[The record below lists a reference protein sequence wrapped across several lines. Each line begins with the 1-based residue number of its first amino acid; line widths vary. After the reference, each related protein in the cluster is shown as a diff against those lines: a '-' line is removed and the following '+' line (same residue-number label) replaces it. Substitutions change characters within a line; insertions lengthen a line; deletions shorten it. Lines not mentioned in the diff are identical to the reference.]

1 MRRTPKIK
9 WTRRQVNRLSA
20 AVRAYNKAL
29 GAAGLDPTIAPP
41 EVSYQEMKSQITSA
55 KQLNTI
61 VNRLKRAKRKDAFE
75 LVQTET
81 GVTTKYELRET
92 RIAFSVK
99 ERRKSME
106 RKARGIIIGER
117 YVGSKSLTHAE
128 LAPATVKPAQMT
140 QKQRRRL
147 LETEFTASA
156 KTKYDRAGD
165 MYSNYVSAMETVG
178 MDISNPTLFADIE
191 NIVNYAKDNEPEFL
205 VWAFDNYGDEL
216 SIDYVYDDQQSMARR
231 ALVLRDA
238 WDRARE
244 EWNENHA

>member
-75 LVQTET
+75 LVQTDT

-106 RKARGIIIGER
+106 RKARGIILGER

-156 KTKYDRAGD
+156 KTKVDRAID
-165 MYSNYVSAMETVG
+165 MYSNYVRAMETVG
-178 MDISNPTLFADIE
+178 MDLTNPILFADVKNMVE
-191 NIVNYAKDNEPEFL
+191 YAVTNEPDFF
-205 VWAFDNYGDEL
+205 VWALETYPDEL

-231 ALVLRDA
+231 AYVLQYT
-238 WDRARE
+238 WNRARE

>member
-29 GAAGLDPTIAPP
+29 GAAGLDPSIAPP

-61 VNRLKRAKRKDAFE
+61 VNRLKRVKRKDAFE

-106 RKARGIIIGER
+106 RKARGIILGER

-128 LAPATVKPAQMT
+128 LAPATVKPAQMS

-156 KTKYDRAGD
+156 KTKADRVIG
-165 MYSNYVSAMETVG
+165 MYSNYVSAMENVG
-178 MDISNPTLFADIE
+178 MDLTNPILFADVKNMVE
-191 NIVNYAKDNEPEFL
+191 YAATNEPEFF
-205 VWAFDNYGDEL
+205 VWALETYPDEL

-231 ALVLRDA
+231 AYVLQYS
-238 WDRARE
+238 WNRARE

>member
-20 AVRAYNKAL
+20 AVRAYNRAV
-29 GAAGLDPTIAPP
+29 GAAGLDPDIAPP

-106 RKARGIIIGER
+106 RKARGIILGER
-117 YVGSKSLTHAE
+117 YVGSKSLTYAE

-156 KTKYDRAGD
+156 KTKVDRAID
-165 MYSNYVSAMETVG
+165 MYTNYVRAMETVG
-178 MDISNPTLFADIE
+178 MDLSSPILFADVKNMVE
-191 NIVNYAKDNEPEFL
+191 YAVTNEPDFF
-205 VWAFDNYGDEL
+205 VWALETYPDEL

-231 ALVLRDA
+231 AFVLRDA

>member
-20 AVRAYNKAL
+20 AVRSYNKAL

-41 EVSYQEMKSQITSA
+41 EVSYQEMKSKITSA

-106 RKARGIIIGER
+106 RKARGIILGER
-117 YVGSKSLTHAE
+117 YVGSKSLTYVE

-147 LETEFTASA
+147 LETEFTTSA
-156 KTKYDRAGD
+156 KTKVDRATD
-165 MYSNYVSAMETVG
+165 MYTNYVRAMETVG
-178 MDISNPTLFADIE
+178 MDLSNPILFADVKNMVE
-191 NIVNYAKDNEPEFL
+191 YAAANEPDFL
-205 VWAFDNYGDEL
+205 VWALETYPDEL
-216 SIDYVYDDQQSMARR
+216 TIDYVYDDQQLMARR
-231 ALVLRDA
+231 AYVLQYM

-244 EWNENHA
+244 EWNESHA

>member
-20 AVRAYNKAL
+20 AVRAYNRAV
-29 GAAGLDPTIAPP
+29 GAAGLDPDIAPP

-106 RKARGIIIGER
+106 CKARGIILGER
-117 YVGSKSLTHAE
+117 YVGSKSLTYAE

-156 KTKYDRAGD
+156 KTKVDRAID
-165 MYSNYVSAMETVG
+165 MYTNYVRAMETVG
-178 MDISNPTLFADIE
+178 MDLSNPILFADVKNMVE
-191 NIVNYAKDNEPEFL
+191 YAVTNEPDFF
-205 VWAFDNYGDEL
+205 VWALETYTDEL

-231 ALVLRDA
+231 AFVLRDA

>member
-20 AVRAYNKAL
+20 AVRTYNRAIR
-29 GAAGLDPTIAPP
+29 AAGLDPMVSLP
-41 EVSYQEMKSQITSA
+41 EVTYQQLKSQITSA

-61 VNRLKRAKRKDAFE
+61 VNRLKRAKRKDAFH

-81 GVTTKYELRET
+81 GVVTKYELRET

-106 RKARGIIIGER
+106 RKARGIILGER
-117 YVGSKSLTHAE
+117 YVGSKGLTYAE

-147 LETEFTASA
+147 LETEFIASA
-156 KTKYDRAGD
+156 KNKYDRAGD

-178 MDISNPTLFADIE
+178 MDISNPILFADIE

>member
-1 MRRTPKIK
+1 M
-9 WTRRQVNRLSA
+9 LSA
-20 AVRAYNKAL
+20 AVRAYNRAV
-29 GAAGLDPTIAPP
+29 GAAGLDPDIAPP

-106 RKARGIIIGER
+106 CKARGIILGER
-117 YVGSKSLTHAE
+117 YVGSKSLTYAE

-156 KTKYDRAGD
+156 KTKVDRAID
-165 MYSNYVSAMETVG
+165 MYTNYVRAMETVG
-178 MDISNPTLFADIE
+178 MDLSNPILFADVKNMVE
-191 NIVNYAKDNEPEFL
+191 YAVTNEPDFF
-205 VWAFDNYGDEL
+205 VWALETYTDEL

-231 ALVLRDA
+231 AFVLRDA